1 MENVVKV
8 TVYRWA
14 GKKWFLR
21 IDGECIECD
30 LTVSQVRTLIARNP
44 SWPVELEIK
53 PWLNHLWE
61 SLRHG
66 GWHAPVVLV
75 EGMLVRQ
82 GTIPTLAELEVVVR
96 RALEARGI
104 AAGERQ
110 NASKS
115 KVVKAGARMAVGCAC
130 ESSASH
136 GDSKPGSRN

>member
-1 MENVVKV
+1 MDNAVKV

-44 SWPVELEIK
+44 GWLVELEIK

-75 EGMLVRQ
+75 EGKLLRQ
-82 GTIPTLAELEVVVR
+82 GTIPTLAELEAVVG
-96 RALEARGI
+96 RALEAKGFALR
-104 AAGERQ
+104 EHHD
-110 NASKS
+110 ASKPRA
-115 KVVKAGARMAVGCAC
+115 KNDEMGMAVGRAC
-130 ESSASH
+130 KSFALEE
-136 GDSKPGSRN
+136 DLKPGSRN